1 MNANQHA
8 VLFALFTL
16 AKNDR
21 HATVLRLVQETN
33 IQRSDVEKALTDLER
48 SGLADLER
56 VRLTFAGLAIAA
68 SIRVPKAR
76 ATRAT
81 KAA

>member
-1 MNANQHA
+1 MNENQHA
-8 VLFALFTL
+8 VLSALFTL
-16 AKNDR
+16 AKKDR

-33 IQRSDVEKALTDLER
+33 IQRSEVEKALADLER
-48 SGLADLER
+48 GGLADVER

-68 SIRVPKAR
+68 SIRVPKLR
-76 ATRAT
+76 AHKAT